1 METELIQLL
10 KLAQGDRSLN
20 AFSRHANVS
29 PGNLSRIMNGQKPS
43 PEILKKLA
51 NKAHN
56 NVSYEQLMIAAG
68 YIDNDSIIEN
78 NAQLITP
85 KEHEDIE
92 EVIEELRK
100 KLLNTDNLKFDGKL
114 ATKEDIETILDS
126 VKVGIE
132 MAKIKKHRS
141 E

>member
-1 METELIQLL
+1 MTFADRL
-10 KLAQGDRSLN
+10 KLLREEKGLTQQDVANALN
-20 AFSRHANVS
+20 VGR
-29 PGNLSRIMNGQKPS
+29 PTI
-43 PEILKKLA
+43 
-51 NKAHN
+51 
-56 NVSYEQLMIAAG
+56 AG
-68 YIDNDSIIEN
+68 YETKGKQPDFDKLIRLCELLNTSLDYLLGRSDIRIIIKD
-78 NAQLITP
+78 QLTP
-85 KEHEDIE
+85 KDYEAIE